1 MTAELNRLRD
11 FLKTLPSGEIQ
22 EVSESKVEEL
32 LSARWDDLSTDDEG
46 MEGYKLGNRME
57 AVKWE
62 PPILTFEIERHG
74 GTVLGSVQ
82 AEVQCWTVDVEQG
95 SATVGFSPR
104 KRLVGVRR
112 KPLKVGPIADEIVK
126 LVIAGKE
133 VSRLKWYGPTKVRV
147 LPDKILP
154 LGLTIPK
161 ETLQGRRKRLGKAI
175 EDGLASHGW
184 KKVSSQHT
192 YERES

>member
-1 MTAELNRLRD
+1 MTAELDRLRD
-11 FLKTLPSGEIQ
+11 FLKTLPPGEVQ
-22 EVSESKVEEL
+22 EVSKVEEL
-32 LSARWDDLSTDDEG
+32 LSACWGDLSTGGGG
-46 MEGYKLGNRME
+46 MEGYKLHNRME

-62 PPILTFEIERHG
+62 PPVLTFEIERHG
-74 GTVLGSVQ
+74 GPVLGSVN

-95 SATVGFSPR
+95 SAAVGFSPR
-104 KRLVGVRR
+104 KRLIGVRG

-133 VSRLKWYGPTKVRV
+133 GSRLKWYGPTKVRV
-147 LPDKILP
+147 LLGKILP
-154 LGLTIPK
+154 RGLTISK

-175 EDGLASHGW
+175 EDGLASHRW